1 MSDAPFESSRRSRRE
16 QRAAVD
22 GPTTE
27 QLLGLDASH
36 ATDERPAASDGSAA
50 VHDRPEPLDR
60 SAKGSGDRGPSS
72 FVGTWKPLV
81 AAAAALVVA
90 TIVGLLVTVGFDG
103 AAGRSLGGLLASIV
117 LGGTGIALMA
127 RTRPAGFFALRGLD
141 VLWALVLGALL
152 PFVTGVWAGSLGFPA
167 LAALSP
173 RWLVLGVATPFA
185 VTFML
190 TFFAIGFVYPAALG
204 YVAKRLSST
213 VARIVAGVVSAAA
226 FAIIPVVFAGTV
238 SGMPMALLVGL
249 GIAASVFVGL
259 SGRFWGPLLMG
270 IVFTGVWVAM
280 SVAGYI
286 LA

>member
-1 MSDAPFESSRRSRRE
+1 M
-16 QRAAVD
+16 
-22 GPTTE
+22 
-27 QLLGLDASH
+27 LGLNASP
-36 ATDERPAASDGSAA
+36 AADERPAASGGPAS
-50 VHDRPEPLDR
+50 VVDRPEPVGR
-60 SAKGSGDRGPSS
+60 PMKGSGDGSPSA

-81 AAAAALVVA
+81 AGAAALVVA
-90 TIVGLLVTVGFDG
+90 TIVGLLLTVGFDG

-117 LGGTGIALMA
+117 VGGTGIALMA

-141 VLWALVLGALL
+141 VLWAVVLGVLL
-152 PFVTGVWAGSLGFPA
+152 PFVTGVGAGSLGFPA

-173 RWLVLGVATPFA
+173 RWLVLGVATPFV
-185 VTFML
+185 VTVML
-190 TFFAIGFVYPAALG
+190 TFFAIGFVYPVVLT

-213 VARIVAGVVSAAA
+213 VARIVAGAASAAA

-259 SGRFWGPLLMG
+259 SARFWGPLLMG